1 MRVALPSIIMMIKVN
16 SDGHS
21 AWCQSGPAG
30 CAIDSQQLPALF
42 NLSSDVEKTFVCP
55 GSFPGNKGRHSMII
69 KQIAIGYMDN
79 FSYLIGCK
87 NTRKALVIDPGADV
101 DQIVS
106 IAQKENLEIVT
117 ILNTHGHGD
126 HTAGNAAL
134 KERTGAQV
142 LIHAQDG
149 DRYRAADV
157 YLKAEQTLQL
167 GDITFDVIHTPGHTP
182 GGICLHAQ
190 GNLFTG
196 DTLFVGDSG
205 RTDLAGGDRPTMG
218 KSIRRLM
225 EQLPD
230 DTVVWPGHD
239 YGPTPSSTL
248 GWEKRNNVNAIEYG
262 YFVQD

>member
-1 MRVALPSIIMMIKVN
+1 MMV
-16 SDGHS
+16 
-21 AWCQSGPAG
+21 
-30 CAIDSQQLPALF
+30 
-42 NLSSDVEKTFVCP
+42 
-55 GSFPGNKGRHSMII
+55 I

-79 FSYLIGCK
+79 FSYIIGCE
-87 NTRKALVIDPGADV
+87 NTRQALVIDPGSNV

-106 IAQKENLEIVT
+106 IARKEGLEIVT
-117 ILNTHGHGD
+117 IVNTHGHGD

-134 KERTGAQV
+134 KERTGARV
-142 LIHAQDG
+142 IIHELDG
-149 DRYRAADV
+149 DRYPAADV
-157 YLKAEQTLQL
+157 LLSNEKTLQL
-167 GDITFDVIHTPGHTP
+167 GDIALDVIHTPGHTP
-182 GGICLHAQ
+182 GGICLHAR

-205 RTDLAGGDRPTMG
+205 RTDLAGGDRPTLG

-225 EQLPD
+225 ELPD

-239 YGPTPSSTL
+239 YGPTPSSTI